1 MSSIASDRDSHR
13 INTRLRPLQ
22 KANEQ
27 EKIVKF
33 LAGLEK
39 QSKPF
44 LVFVGFILIGII
56 GLIDYLTGA
65 ALGFSIFYV
74 LPISLVTW
82 VSSRRLGIIASLASA
97 FVWLVADISA
107 QFYPFPVIAFWNS
120 LIRLAFFLI
129 ITFLLSSLKSS
140 LELARTDGLTS
151 AVNAPYFYEIVQME
165 INRIQRY
172 QRPFTIAYIDL
183 DNFKCVNDRL
193 GHMVGD
199 QVLITLVNAIRTIIR
214 KSDFIARLGGDEFAM
229 LFPETDQEAARIIF
243 SKIQSEFVKVM
254 QQRNWSITLSVGLL
268 TCVVAPNTVNEL
280 MEMADKL
287 MYSAKSDGKNSV
299 KYFIYAG

>member
-107 QFYPFPVIAFWNS
+107 QFYPFPVIPFWNS
-120 LIRLAFFLI
+120 LIRLVFFLI

-151 AVNAPYFYEIVQME
+151 AVNARYFYEIVQME